1 MTLQLSRVRD
11 WGLLILCNLIW
22 ASQYSMVKIVQEQM
36 GPVFAT
42 FFPVTLATLLLIPIV
57 RRETKLGNA
66 APVLKGDVKKFIIIG
81 ICGQIPAQ
89 LFITWGVGLSLASI
103 PSLLALTLP
112 VFTALMAYFILG
124 ERMTPLRWI
133 SFALALGGAIE
144 CSGINWGELSIG
156 NLRFFFGSV
165 LVLGGILGSCFFNVY
180 SKKLLERYSPL
191 QIILYSYYTTVAC
204 MLPVTLYSEPQG
216 FLHLAHF
223 SLRVWIGLIELALF
237 VYFLSMVIFLYVLTR
252 LDVTQAAL
260 SNYLL
265 PFFGLLLAALLL
277 HEKLTKFMIIG
288 GILVLASTLVVTVYE
303 ESLGG
308 APKKADLG
316 G

>member
-1 MTLQLSRVRD
+1 MTLRLSRVRD

-42 FFPVTLATLLLIPIV
+42 FFPVTLATLMLIPIV
-57 RRETKLGNA
+57 RREMQQGNA
-66 APVLKGDVKKFIIIG
+66 APVLKGDVKKFIVIG

-112 VFTALMAYFILG
+112 VFTALMAYLILG
-124 ERMTPLRWI
+124 ERMTLLRWI
-133 SFALALGGAIE
+133 SFALALAGAIE
-144 CSGINWGELSIG
+144 CSGINWGELSVG

-165 LVLGGILGSCFFNVY
+165 LVFGGVLGSCFFNVY

-204 MLPVTLYSEPQG
+204 MLPITLYTEPQG
-216 FLHLAHF
+216 FLHLPHF
-223 SLRVWIGLIELALF
+223 SLRIWIGLIELALF

-252 LDVTQAAL
+252 LEVTQAAL

-265 PFFGLLLAALLL
+265 PFFGLVLAALLL

-288 GILVLASTLVVTVYE
+288 GVLVLASTLVVTVYE

-308 APKKADLG
+308 APEKADSG

>member
-57 RRETKLGNA
+57 RREAKQGNA

-112 VFTALMAYFILG
+112 VFTALMAYFILR

-144 CSGINWGELSIG
+144 CSGISWGELSIG

-191 QIILYSYYTTVAC
+191 QIILYSYYTTVGC
-204 MLPVTLYSEPQG
+204 MLPITLYSEPQG

-265 PFFGLLLAALLL
+265 PFFGLVLAALLL

-308 APKKADLG
+308 APGRADSG

>member
-1 MTLQLSRVRD
+1 
-11 WGLLILCNLIW
+11 
-22 ASQYSMVKIVQEQM
+22 
-36 GPVFAT
+36 
-42 FFPVTLATLLLIPIV
+42 
-57 RRETKLGNA
+57 
-66 APVLKGDVKKFIIIG
+66 
-81 ICGQIPAQ
+81 
-89 LFITWGVGLSLASI
+89 
-103 PSLLALTLP
+103 LLALTLP
-112 VFTALMAYFILG
+112 VFTALMAYFILR

-144 CSGINWGELSIG
+144 CSGISWGELSIG

-191 QIILYSYYTTVAC
+191 QIILYSYYTTVGC
-204 MLPVTLYSEPQG
+204 MLPITLYSEPQG

-265 PFFGLLLAALLL
+265 PFFGLVLAALLL

-308 APKKADLG
+308 APGKADSG

>member
-1 MTLQLSRVRD
+1 
-11 WGLLILCNLIW
+11 
-22 ASQYSMVKIVQEQM
+22 
-36 GPVFAT
+36 
-42 FFPVTLATLLLIPIV
+42 
-57 RRETKLGNA
+57 
-66 APVLKGDVKKFIIIG
+66 
-81 ICGQIPAQ
+81 
-89 LFITWGVGLSLASI
+89 
-103 PSLLALTLP
+103 
-112 VFTALMAYFILG
+112 
-124 ERMTPLRWI
+124 
-133 SFALALGGAIE
+133 
-144 CSGINWGELSIG
+144 
-156 NLRFFFGSV
+156 
-165 LVLGGILGSCFFNVY
+165 
-180 SKKLLERYSPL
+180 
-191 QIILYSYYTTVAC
+191 
-204 MLPVTLYSEPQG
+204 MLPITLYSEPQG

-265 PFFGLLLAALLL
+265 PFFGLVLAALLL

-308 APKKADLG
+308 APGKADSG

>member
-57 RRETKLGNA
+57 RREAKQGNA

-112 VFTALMAYFILG
+112 VFTALMAYFILR

-144 CSGINWGELSIG
+144 CSGISWGELSIG

-191 QIILYSYYTTVAC
+191 QIILYSYYTTVGC
-204 MLPVTLYSEPQG
+204 MLPITLYSEPQG

-265 PFFGLLLAALLL
+265 PFFGLVLAALLL

-308 APKKADLG
+308 APGKADSG